1 MGVLIMVAAFIAFI
15 VYYIKS
21 MVAAKRKAID
31 GPMEAKA
38 AYGKL
43 QRENP
48 TSSDASLSEAEFV
61 QKYVQN
67 MPGFGTYF
75 KRAILIAM
83 LGIPGGC
90 MLQLASIN

>member
-1 MGVLIMVAAFIAFI
+1 MGGLIMVAAFIAFI
-15 VYYIKS
+15 VYYIKA
-21 MVAAKRKAID
+21 MVAAKRRGID

-48 TSSDASLSEAEFV
+48 TAPDAGLSEAEFV

-67 MPGFGTYF
+67 LPSFGTYF
-75 KRAILIAM
+75 KRALLIAI
-83 LGIPGGC
+83 LGIPVGC
-90 MLQLASIN
+90 MVQLASIN